1 MKIFYIPA
9 AEVEYDKKLER
20 IALRPFT
27 THSISDFLED
37 IARLENDIL
46 AHPGLRPAGGAPP
59 GFFRVGP
66 SPIYSYHLIYRL
78 RDGDAYVVAVAAPG
92 RRPRYWI
99 KRTI

>member
-1 MKIFYIPA
+1 MKIVYLRA
-9 AEVEYDKKLER
+9 AELEHDLKLER

-37 IARLENDIL
+37 IACLEKDIL
-46 AHPGLRPAGGAPP
+46 AHPGLRPMAGAPS

-78 RDGDAYVVAVAAPG
+78 RDGDACVVAVVAPG
-92 RRPRYWI
+92 RRPRYWA
-99 KRTI
+99 KRKI